1 MEDNLKKPDESSQQ
15 CHLVDYS
22 DSDDTD
28 EADNVEN
35 VEKRSPNIVNYSD
48 TDNADVSG
56 QFSYIIKSLLT
67 LILLLVV
74 LF

>member
-1 MEDNLKKPDESSQQ
+1 MKKPDESSQQ

-28 EADNVEN
+28 DTDEADNVEN
-35 VEKRSPNIVNYSD
+35 VEKHSPNIVNYSD